1 MTPLSSMIRLVLIF
15 LLGVFLLLFFYIGI
29 YGPKKQSLEALR
41 KEIQETEVK
50 FLSLKQQ
57 LESAKQQIREEE
69 IVDIPSGLLNQLP
82 LTDDSAV
89 LLSNLSEEGKKMGI
103 EFLLFNPLEEQMTG
117 PIIEMPVKIQLR
129 GTFPQTIEFFRYLSQ
144 LQRKI
149 LLSNIEMTA
158 PQKRG
163 EVFVIS
169 TDALITT
176 FRRTGDKP

>member
-29 YGPKKQSLEALR
+29 YAPKKQSFEALR

-57 LESAKQQIREEE
+57 LDSAQRLFREEE
-69 IVDIPSGLLNQLP
+69 IVDIPGATLNQLP
-82 LTDDSAV
+82 SIDDTAE
-89 LLSNLSEEGKKMGI
+89 LLAGLSEEGKKMGI
-103 EFLLFNPLEEQMTG
+103 EFLLFKPLEEQTIG
-117 PIIEMPVKIQLR
+117 PVVEMPIEIQLK
-129 GTFPQTIEFFRYLSQ
+129 GTFPQTVEFFRYLSQ
-144 LQRKI
+144 LQRRI
-149 LLSNIEMTA
+149 LLSNIEMTS

-169 TDALITT
+169 TAAKMTT